1 MAAARS
7 RAPWLDLAVVGV
19 GWAWGGTEV
28 DAARGG
34 AVGEGRRLS
43 RCVDASSSFLG
54 VLSSRPLPL
63 VGLPGENP
71 VLVFPETLMDGGS
84 SVIVALLPR
93 DVVKEVPSPNLLSN
107 SWCRL
112 TLDSSSCDSA
122 LAFVLSVCCGGG
134 GIFSFLATTF

>member
-1 MAAARS
+1 M
-7 RAPWLDLAVVGV
+7 
-19 GWAWGGTEV
+19 
-28 DAARGG
+28 G
-34 AVGEGRRLS
+34 A
-43 RCVDASSSFLG
+43 
-54 VLSSRPLPL
+54 LSSRHLPL
-63 VGLPGENP
+63 EGLPGENP

-122 LAFVLSVCCGGG
+122 LAFVSWPYWRALYGRVVPSSLSP
-134 GIFSFLATTF
+134 FPPQS